1 MKLISVGCVILFTVL
16 FTSCKKAE
24 NRTCWKTAGKQ
35 ITKIIPLS
43 EFHEMELHQRLKIE
57 LIQDTSSYLEIVA
70 GENLVNF
77 IDWSITDSKLE
88 IWNRNKC
95 PYLRYKNGDVT
106 LKIHFIDLSKLIYW
120 GSELLTNAD
129 TIQTN
134 HLDVL
139 MNDGAGDL
147 SLNVLANSINVQNP
161 HGFANL
167 FLKGSCNYLRLDIDG
182 NGCFDTREM
191 QVQDSISVMYASNG
205 RSFLSTDQ
213 LKIKAELSNSGDIWA
228 YGIPSI
234 IQKVRYSTGDLIFK

>member
-1 MKLISVGCVILFTVL
+1 MKLIYVGFFILFSL
-16 FTSCKKAE
+16 QLSSCKKAE
-24 NRTCWKTAGKQ
+24 NRSCWKSAGKQ

-95 PYLRYKNGDVT
+95 PFLRYKNGDVT
-106 LKIHFIDLSKLIYW
+106 LKIHFVELSKLIYW

-129 TIQTN
+129 TIHAN
-134 HLDVL
+134 DLNVL

-147 SLNVLANSINVQNP
+147 SLNVLANTINIQNP

-182 NGCFDTREM
+182 NGCFDTRSM
-191 QVQDSISVMYASNG
+191 HVQDSISVMYASNG
-205 RSFLSTDQ
+205 LSFLSADQ
-213 LKIKAELSNSGDIWA
+213 VKIKAELSNSGDIWA
-228 YGIPSI
+228 YGVPSS

>member
-1 MKLISVGCVILFTVL
+1 MKLISVGCVILFTIL

-57 LIQDTSSYLEIVA
+57 LIQDTSSYLEIIA

-88 IWNRNKC
+88 IWNLNKC
-95 PYLRYKNGDVT
+95 PFLRYKNGDVT
-106 LKIHFIDLSKLIYW
+106 LKIHFVTLSKLIYW

-129 TIQTN
+129 TIHSN

-147 SLNVLANSINVQNP
+147 SLTVLSNTINIQNP

-167 FLKGSCNYLRLDIDG
+167 FLKGACNYLRLDIDG
-182 NGCFDTREM
+182 NGCFDAREM
-191 QVQDSISVMYASNG
+191 QVVDSISVMYASNG
-205 RSFLSTDQ
+205 RSFLSTNQ
-213 LKIKAELSNSGDIWA
+213 LKIKA
-228 YGIPSI
+228 
-234 IQKVRYSTGDLIFK
+234 

>member
-1 MKLISVGCVILFTVL
+1 MKAIKTLLLLVL
-16 FTSCKKAE
+16 FFQASSCKKAE
-24 NRTCWKTAGKQ
+24 NRSCLKTAGKQ

-43 EFHEMELHQRLKIE
+43 EFNEMELHQRLKIE
-57 LIQDTSSYLEIVA
+57 LIPDTSSFLEIVA

-106 LKIHFIDLSKLIYW
+106 LRIHFVELSKLIYW
-120 GSELLTNAD
+120 GSELLTNTD

-147 SLNVLANSINVQNP
+147 NLNVLANSINIQNP

-182 NGCFDTREM
+182 NGCFDARGM

-205 RSFLSTDQ
+205 RSFLSTNQ

-228 YGIPSI
+228 YGVPSI
-234 IQKVRYSTGDLIFK
+234 IQKVRYATGDLIFK

>member
-1 MKLISVGCVILFTVL
+1 MKLISVGLGILIFFQL
-16 FTSCKKAE
+16 ASCKKAE
-24 NRTCWKTAGKQ
+24 NRSCWKKAGKQ

-57 LIQDTSSYLEIVA
+57 LIQDTSYYLEIVA
-70 GENLVNF
+70 GENLMNF

-120 GSELLTNAD
+120 GSELLINVD

-167 FLKGSCNYLRLDIDG
+167 FLKGYCNYLRLDIDG
-182 NGCFDTREM
+182 NGCFDAREM

-228 YGIPSI
+228 YGVPSI

>member
-1 MKLISVGCVILFTVL
+1 MKAIRTLLLLVL
-16 FTSCKKAE
+16 FFQVSSCKKAE
-24 NRTCWKTAGKQ
+24 NRSCWKTAGTK
-35 ITKIIPLS
+35 ITKIIPLPA
-43 EFHEMELHQRLKIE
+43 FHEMELHQRMKIE
-57 LIQDTSSYLEIVA
+57 LIQDTADFLEIVA

-77 IDWSITDSKLE
+77 IDWTVSDAKLE
-88 IWNRNKC
+88 VWNNNKC

-106 LKIHFIDLSKLIYW
+106 LRIHFVELSMLTYW
-120 GSELLTNAD
+120 GSELLTNID
-129 TIQTN
+129 TIHTN

-147 SLNVLANSINVQNP
+147 SLSVQANTINIQNP

-167 FLKGSCNYLRLDIDG
+167 FLKGSCSYLRLDIDG
-182 NGCFDTREM
+182 NGCFDSREM

-228 YGIPSI
+228 YGVPSI

>member
-1 MKLISVGCVILFTVL
+1 
-16 FTSCKKAE
+16 
-24 NRTCWKTAGKQ
+24 
-35 ITKIIPLS
+35 
-43 EFHEMELHQRLKIE
+43 
-57 LIQDTSSYLEIVA
+57 
-70 GENLVNF
+70 VNF

-106 LKIHFIDLSKLIYW
+106 LKIHFVDLSKLIYW

-182 NGCFDTREM
+182 NGCFDAREM

-228 YGIPSI
+228 YGVPSS